1 MIDQTLFSRL
11 IEAKHIKLTKAQI
24 QKIKTGLN
32 NNDFN
37 VDMLNEVTNM
47 YNDNFYF
54 KKRFVLDQTNHLNF
68 KFEIDSKNP
77 SKEKKKLLN
86 QQTQF
91 IADLIKFCYLI
102 KLMKPYIV
110 KLKK

>member
-1 MIDQTLFSRL
+1 MILML
-11 IEAKHIKLTKAQI
+11 ICYTKLLICLMITS
-24 QKIKTGLN
+24 TS
-32 NNDFN
+32 
-37 VDMLNEVTNM
+37 
-47 YNDNFYF
+47 
-54 KKRFVLDQTNHLNF
+54 KKDFVLDQTNHLNF